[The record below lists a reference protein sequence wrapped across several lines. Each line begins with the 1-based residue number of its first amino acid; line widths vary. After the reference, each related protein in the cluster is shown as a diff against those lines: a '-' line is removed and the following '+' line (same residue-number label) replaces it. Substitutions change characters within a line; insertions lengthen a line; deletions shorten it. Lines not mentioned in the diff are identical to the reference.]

1 MTLDRET
8 LAPHPLYPLPTR
20 EELESDYERA
30 EAYLEKRA
38 GLIKAEETDPYRCG
52 YVPPVWNL
60 PDEAIRAGKREILI
74 LGGNRSS
81 KSYYAARKSVEVL
94 LSGPKKVV
102 WCLQT
107 TFKNSVEM
115 QQKIVWHY
123 LPPEFKNLPR
133 GRITNISYTQK
144 TGFSEAK
151 FVLPNASECVFR
163 HYSQAIEVI
172 EGGDCDL
179 VWADE
184 LIPLS
189 WIETLRY
196 RTLSRKGVLLITFTP
211 VQQWSPT
218 VAEYLEG
225 AKTLT
230 YADAPL
236 LPRGM
241 RGRVQRRVPRTQ
253 QPLRQNAFVCYY
265 HITDNP
271 FTSAETTAETLD
283 GAPPDEILMRAY
295 GIPSK
300 SGANRFPRFR
310 ETLHVLPAEEIAK
323 RMEGATKYH
332 FTDPASGRNWFMI
345 WVAVSADG
353 THYVYREWPDYEN
366 HGDWAV
372 ADGRLADGKMSTAQ
386 ESYGWGIRRY
396 LEEIERLETN
406 SSGEREEIAARWIDS
421 IFAAM
426 PTQTVEGGTTLLE
439 ELAMLGE
446 PFSPAPKE
454 HIDEGVSLIN
464 NLLDFERGE
473 DDKILEAPKLYLS
486 EACGNTVFA
495 LKLWTGRDHRM
506 GACKDPIDCLRFMAT
521 ARLVGF
527 SDADLMVYAGG
538 HY

>member
-1 MTLDRET
+1 MTLEE
-8 LAPHPLYPLPTR
+8 LAPHPLYPLPSR
-20 EELESDYERA
+20 EELTLDYPKAQAYLDARA
-30 EAYLEKRA
+30 E
-38 GLIKAEETDPYRCG
+38 LIRAEEADPFRCG
-52 YVPPVWNL
+52 YVPAVWAL
-60 PDEAIRAGKREILI
+60 PDTAIAQGKREVLI

-123 LPPEFKNLPR
+123 LPPEFKNLAR
-133 GRITNISYTQK
+133 GRITNVSYTQK

-172 EGGDCDL
+172 EGGDVDL
-179 VWADE
+179 CWCDE
-184 LIPLS
+184 LVPLS

-225 AKTLT
+225 ARTIE
-230 YADAPL
+230 YAPAPL
-236 LPRGM
+236 LPPGA
-241 RGRVQRRVPRTQ
+241 RGRRNRQVPRIQ
-253 QPLRQNAFVCYY
+253 QPLRQNAQVIYF

-295 GIPSK
+295 GVPAK

-310 ETLHVLPAEEIAK
+310 ETLHVLSAEEIAK
-323 RMEGATKYH
+323 KLEGATRYH
-332 FTDPASGRNWFMI
+332 FTDPASGRNWFML
-345 WVAVSADG
+345 WVAVDPQG
-353 THYVYREWPDYEN
+353 VHYVYREWPDLDA

-372 ADGRLADGKMSTAQ
+372 ADGRLADGKMGVAQ

-396 LEEIERLETN
+396 LEEIERMET
-406 SSGEREEIAARWIDS
+406 SEAGGREEIAARWIDS
-421 IFAAM
+421 IFAAQ

-439 ELAMLGE
+439 ELASLGE

-473 DDKILEAPKLYLS
+473 DDKISTPPKLYLS
-486 EACGNTVFA
+486 ETCGNTIFA
-495 LKLWTGRDHRM
+495 LKLWTGRDHRF
-506 GACKDPIDCLRFMAT
+506 GACKDPIDCLRFMAC
-521 ARLVGF
+521 ARLCGF
-527 SDADLMVYAGG
+527 SDADLMVSYGG

>member
-1 MTLDRET
+1 MIADDVLF
-8 LAPHPLYPLPTR
+8 APHPLYPLPTR
-20 EELESDYERA
+20 EELERDYSAA
-30 EAYLEKRA
+30 EKYLEKRA
-38 GLIKAEETDPYRCG
+38 GLIRAEEADPFRCG
-52 YVPPVWNL
+52 FVPEVWAL
-60 PDEAIRAGKREILI
+60 PDKAIRAGKRELLI

-81 KSYYAARKSVEVL
+81 KSYYAARKSVETL

-123 LPPEFKNLPR
+123 LPPEFKNLSR
-133 GRITNISYTQK
+133 GRITNVSYTQK

-172 EGGDCDL
+172 EGGDVDL
-179 VWADE
+179 CWCDE
-184 LIPLS
+184 LVPLS

-225 AKTLT
+225 ARTVS
-230 YADAPL
+230 YAEAPL
-236 LPRGM
+236 LPKGM
-241 RGRVQRRVPRTQ
+241 RGRVARRVPREQ
-253 QPLRQNAFVCYY
+253 QPLRVSAFVVYF
-265 HITDNP
+265 HIADNP
-271 FTSAETTAETLD
+271 FTSAETAAETLD
-283 GAPPDEILMRAY
+283 GAPVDEILMRAY
-295 GIPSK
+295 GVPAK

-310 ETLHVLPAEEIAK
+310 ETLHVLPHEEIMK
-323 RMEGATKYH
+323 RIEGATRYH
-332 FTDPASGRNWFMI
+332 LVDPASGRNWFML
-345 WVAVSADG
+345 WVAVDPPG
-353 THYVYREWPDYEN
+353 THYVYREWPDYGT

-372 ADGRLADGKMSTAQ
+372 ADGRLADGKLGLAQ

-396 LEEIERLETN
+396 LEEIERLET
-406 SSGEREEIAARWIDS
+406 GEDGAREEIAARWIDS
-421 IFAAM
+421 VFSAM

-439 ELAMLGE
+439 ELALLGE

-473 DDKILEAPKLYLS
+473 DDKILESPKLYLS
-486 EACGNTVFA
+486 ETCGNTIFA
-495 LKLWTGRDHRM
+495 LKLWTGRDHKY
-506 GACKDPIDCLRFMAT
+506 GACKDPIDCLRFMAC
-521 ARLVGF
+521 ARLCGF
-527 SDADLMVYAGG
+527 TDADLMIYAGG